1 MRVAVCMVMIPE
13 FEKTFVHRTTGELRA
28 VPAIVNPAD
37 ENALEL
43 ALSVGDSNEV
53 VAVSCGGEESEMVL
67 RKAISAGCG
76 HAYHLLDS
84 RFEGSDSL
92 AITRILGG
100 ALKKI
105 EPDLVV
111 CGSEAINGG
120 QIGPR
125 VAEYLEVQH
134 IIEVIKFLTDDP
146 PRVRRGREEHE
157 EEFDLTLPALLT
169 VPAGANTPRTPKAL
183 QIMKA
188 HREGV
193 LTTWGMDDLGLSESD
208 VGEQGSSLRIVEMFE

>member
-1 MRVAVCMVMIPE
+1 MIPE

-28 VPAIVNPAD
+28 IPAIANPAD

-43 ALSVGDSNEV
+43 ALSIDGSNEV
-53 VAVSCGGEESEMVL
+53 VAVSCGTQESETIL
-67 RKAISAGCG
+67 RKAIAVGCN

-84 RFEGSDSL
+84 KFEGSDSL
-92 AITRILGG
+92 ATARILGE
-100 ALKKI
+100 ALRKI

-125 VAEYLEVQH
+125 VAEHLEVPH
-134 IIEVIKFLTDDP
+134 IIEVVKFLEGDP
-146 PRVRRGREEHE
+146 PRARRMREKSEDE
-157 EEFDLTLPALLT
+157 LDLTLPALLT

-193 LTTWGMDDLGLSESD
+193 LTTWGMEDLGLSESD
-208 VGEQGSSLRIVEMFE
+208 VGEKGSSLRVMEMYE